1 VRSGNIVKKD
11 SRIYKYIKTLITNK
25 KYLTTEDIMLML
37 EKYYHLPIKVPS
49 VFYKYKKLIKDI
61 RQEVY
66 KERRKNKIKDSKKD
80 RSKEDERI

>member
-1 VRSGNIVKKD
+1 VKKD
-11 SRIYKYIKTLITNK
+11 SRIYKYIKSVITNK

-37 EKYYHLPIKVPS
+37 EKYYHLPIKIPG

-66 KERRKNKIKDSKKD
+66 KERRKNKIKDTKKN

>member
-1 VRSGNIVKKD
+1 MKKD

>member
-1 VRSGNIVKKD
+1 MKKD
-11 SRIYKYIKTLITNK
+11 SRIYKYIKSIITNK

-66 KERRKNKIKDSKKD
+66 KERKKNKIKDSKKD

>member
-1 VRSGNIVKKD
+1 VKKD

>member
-1 VRSGNIVKKD
+1 MKKD

-66 KERRKNKIKDSKKD
+66 KERRKNKIKNSKKD